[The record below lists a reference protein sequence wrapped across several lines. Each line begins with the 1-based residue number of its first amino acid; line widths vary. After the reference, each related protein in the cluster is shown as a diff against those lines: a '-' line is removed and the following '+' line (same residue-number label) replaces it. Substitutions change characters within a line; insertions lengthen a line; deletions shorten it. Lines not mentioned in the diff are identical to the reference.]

1 MMKMRNLL
9 TLLLLVTSFTFY
21 GQNDDKHE
29 KIKALKTAFITTELS
44 LNSEESAKF
53 WPIYNAFDDKQFE
66 LRHKKM
72 KSLANKLKNS
82 IETMSDKEALIILNQ
97 MEDYDQQLF
106 DNRKKLVSSL
116 KPVISPVKILK
127 LKKAEDDF
135 NRTLLKQYKAK
146 GPKR

>member
-1 MMKMRNLL
+1 MKNLL
-9 TLLLLVTSFTFY
+9 TVILLAVTFTFHA
-21 GQNDDKHE
+21 QIDEKRD

-66 LRHKKM
+66 LRHNKM

-82 IETMSDKEALIILNQ
+82 IDTMSDKEALAVLNQ
-97 MEDYDQQLF
+97 MEDYDEELLE
-106 DNRKKLVSSL
+106 NRKKLVSNL
-116 KPVISPVKILK
+116 KSIISPVKILK

-135 NRTLLKQYKAK
+135 NRTLLKQYKGK
-146 GPKR
+146 GPKG